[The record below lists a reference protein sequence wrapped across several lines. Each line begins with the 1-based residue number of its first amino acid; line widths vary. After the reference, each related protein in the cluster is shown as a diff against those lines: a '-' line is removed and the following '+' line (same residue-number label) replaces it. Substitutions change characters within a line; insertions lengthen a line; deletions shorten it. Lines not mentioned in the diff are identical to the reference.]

1 MMSLRHRVVFFG
13 NHQQSIQDLAGLT
26 GIKVVPEI

>member
-1 MMSLRHRVVFFG
+1 MMSWLPRVVFFG
-13 NHQQSIQDLAGLT
+13 HHQQSIQDLAGLM